1 MDAVM
6 ERMKDLAGK
15 YKYVL
20 IVILAGM
27 TLMLLPFDKEE
38 KPVTVQQQTVSHPDM
53 QEALELILT
62 NIQGVGKVRVLLT
75 QAQGE
80 RTIYVFDESRSG
92 SSDSESQ
99 KSDAVILTDAE
110 RAQKGMVS
118 QVIPPVYLGAI
129 VVCEGGDQASVR
141 LAVVEAVCDATG
153 LSADKISVMKMK

>member
-6 ERMKDLAGK
+6 ERMKALVGK

-20 IVILAGM
+20 IVVLAGL
-27 TLMLLPFDKEE
+27 TLMLIPSGQEE
-38 KPVTVQQQTVSHPDM
+38 KTVTVEQQPVSQPDM
-53 QEALELILT
+53 QEALEMILT
-62 NIQGVGKVRVLLT
+62 KIQGVGKVKVLLT

-80 RTIYVFDESRSG
+80 RTIYVFDES
-92 SSDSESQ
+92 SSSESL

-110 RAQKGMVS
+110 RTEKGMVS

-153 LSADKISVMKMK
+153 LSADKISVLKMK